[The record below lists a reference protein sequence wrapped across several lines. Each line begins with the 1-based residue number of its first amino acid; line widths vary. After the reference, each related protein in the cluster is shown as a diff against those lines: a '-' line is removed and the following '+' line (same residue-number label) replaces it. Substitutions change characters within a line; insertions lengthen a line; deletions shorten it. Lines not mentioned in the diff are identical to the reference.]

1 MEKIKN
7 QETLAKINKVIMK
20 KSNIFQK
27 IGWKILEFIELDN
40 NYNLFQWLLIIFNIL
55 ILIIVIIKK
64 S

>member
-64 S
+64 F

>member
-1 MEKIKN
+1 MEKTKN

-64 S
+64 F